1 MEPKLLLYF
10 KTHNAFKREL
20 ERGTI
25 DSSRHLCFIDDE
37 RLIWCRGKYYA
48 DNERLEGLS
57 NQIVTGWEPQEGD
70 VTSDSITLRL
80 SVQTWNPD
88 TRQYETSTVIYTLN
102 SATEDEAGLMSS
114 TDKQKL
120 DRVEYVNHEFSTEK
134 DPDTVTIILDSTNAN
149 TGETRTQREV
159 INSVTKTE
167 AGLMTSE
174 DKARLDRVVT
184 ANREFASAIPS
195 TIDVTINARSTD
207 IKDGSLVADS
217 VSIPGATE
225 TSAGVMTAQQ
235 ASDLEKLNNYKAF
248 KTISADEGGSIS
260 ADEAQDTLVVTGKSG
275 ITTRVTKEELED
287 RLTIVHNDI
296 TRTNTGSI
304 GTNILKSDGSRTN
317 FTVIDAIN
325 TNAQGHVTSV
335 NVRTQSLSH
344 GETDRVDNDVTGSST
359 IPADG
364 TGVSFKTVE
373 EVRTND
379 RGHVTGVE
387 YETRT
392 LIHGKTERNDTLS
405 NEEIT
410 IPAEGTSGAQFS
422 DISSVSTNEQGHII
436 GVNSKSTI
444 IKHGD
449 VERTDS
455 RNEGVTV
462 QLGDQFDMTVA
473 VSSNDKG
480 HITGTTNRNITISKV
495 LPDGTTATT
504 QPASDNSNKV
514 ATTSFV
520 KSAFAEVDAMTYEG
534 VIAGTATSPGAF
546 TPASNKGNV
555 YKVSTSGYINGVK
568 VKVGDMLICN
578 TDGTVAANSS
588 NYTTIAK
595 NWDIIQTNIEG
606 YVLEDRQ
613 IIAGAGLAGGGL
625 LAADRT
631 INVVSADDGIIVN
644 ADSIKLNIVN
654 DYTTGS
660 STRPI
665 SAVKVKNL
673 YEELTTKYL
682 PLTAGSSKKLIGDL
696 VFNGA
701 NGSSVVWTLDD
712 VSNSGWERGLRFW
725 DGSKTVANIGVCGNT
740 SNGTTT
746 ISYAFVSPTG
756 NYSDGL
762 NLKVYPNGNVTT
774 GNHLLAGGS
783 VYAYGKQVVLG
794 DSITTAPYLK
804 PYGSSTS
811 IIAVHGPNESACSI
825 LAKSILVSSTYAD
838 NTKIPEYG
846 IYSKGAVK
854 SSTGFTSD
862 FRLSDLNIA
871 RTGSD
876 VLHIS
881 SFAGDN
887 TVVNRPATDPISG
900 QIIND
905 GVALTYFWAGD
916 FAFQLVGDIDGTGM
930 AYRKYTPST
939 GASTAWKFLADTNWV
954 NTKVGDYVLKSG
966 DTMTGALSLPY
977 LTSTQPQSGW
987 TSSKTPSDYK
997 AMSLYIEDDYQ
1008 GGSGISSYGTVLTV
1022 SGRNSH
1028 WVNQIR
1034 FTAASSEISIR
1045 SCNYAADASTR
1056 QFTAWKTLP
1065 DKDYISANYLKLSGG
1080 TLTGQVI
1087 ISAALTNPFRINNTN
1102 SSGNECFL
1110 KVQLQGT
1117 DKAAIGFLSGS
1128 GSYIHNYESSK
1139 YLFVKSDGAYFGTPS
1154 SNTRVL
1160 TTSDVQIL
1168 PASYKNDPNSLP
1180 INQIFYA
1187 ETQGVTG
1194 TPTANGLILSAQ
1206 GNDEGMQFWTG
1217 SDRTSLYF
1225 RTKWTSYGN
1234 WIQLADRSYVSGNY
1248 LPLTGGTMSGSITI
1262 PGNTGQSLIVTAN
1275 ESSNYVNAVVYKKG
1289 NTSHAAMMGYHSTG
1303 GTIEGTGA
1311 IILVPYPTDTNAW
1324 AKTVGLYIAKNELL
1338 LDGNAVATQSWTTS
1352 QGYITSSALSG
1363 YATQSW
1369 CNSNFASLS
1378 RFTATGSY
1386 STIISMGNEMCIGN
1400 KNQTTNAADFIV
1412 NYRVPTGCTYAPTN
1426 FVFRAGSSTSW
1437 ANIYA
1442 GNLYMSNNLV
1452 ATQSWVNSQGFI
1464 KSTPTLSLT
1473 TTGSGNAITSIS
1485 VSGHSITATKGS
1497 TFLTSASNYYTTSA
1511 TFVPAGVTA
1520 TSGGA
1525 GGVHRFTRNDGGAYD
1540 LRIRSIGGY
1549 YTSGGPEKPS
1559 AFNDRGLYL
1568 QMLGGSNLGLSSVA
1582 SYFDALIIN
1591 SYISDVPNCNALVFP
1606 KNGSARGYI
1615 VAQNPNNSD
1624 WGTKYEIITTGNIS
1638 SQSVNNAA
1646 NLGGVAAG
1654 NYLQYYGRDITN
1666 CNAANAIVQ
1675 GMHGFSGTP
1684 TNGPGGA
1691 SYLAMMAVRN
1701 SDVGFQLAGGYTSD
1715 NLYFRGWSSSGS
1727 NFYTWRTVIHSGNI
1741 GSQSVNYATSAGS
1754 ATTASKLGSSTV
1766 GSASK
1771 PIYLSSGTPTAC
1783 TLSFWSGT
1791 QAQYD
1796 AISSKDANTIYF
1808 VTE

>member
-174 DKARLDRVVT
+174 DKSRLDRVVT

-217 VSIPGATE
+217 ISIPGATE

-260 ADEAQDTLVVTGKSG
+260 ADEAQDTLVVIGKSG

-392 LIHGKTERNDTLS
+392 LIHGKTERNDTFS

-410 IPAEGTSGAQFS
+410 IPAEGTSGAQFN
-422 DISSVSTNEQGHII
+422 DISSVSTNEQGHTT

-534 VIAGTATSPGAF
+534 VIAGTATSPGTF

-555 YKVSTSGYINGVK
+555 YKVSASGYINGVK
-568 VKVGDMLICN
+568 VEVGDMLICN

-613 IIAGAGLAGGGL
+613 IIAGAGLTGGGS

-682 PLTAGSSKKLIGDL
+682 PLTAGSGKKLTGDL

-701 NGSSVVWTLDD
+701 GTGPGVIWTLDD
-712 VSNSGWERGLRFW
+712 MSSSGWARGLHFLY
-725 DGSKTVANIGVCGNT
+725 GGETKAFIGGYGNV
-740 SNGTTT
+740 SNGTNTMNYLA
-746 ISYAFVSPTG
+746 ISANGTYNDSLG
-756 NYSDGL
+756 
-762 NLKVYPNGNVTT
+762 LKVYPNGNVTT

-794 DSITTAPYLK
+794 DSITTAPYFK
-804 PYGSSTS
+804 PYGSTTS
-811 IIAVHGPNESACSI
+811 MIAVHGPNESACSI
-825 LAKSILVSSTYAD
+825 LTKSILVSSTYAD

-871 RTGSD
+871 KTGRD

-905 GVALTYFWAGD
+905 GVAFTYFWAGD
-916 FAFQLVGDIDGTGM
+916 YAFQLVGDIDGTGM

-954 NTKVGDYVLKSG
+954 NTKVGNYVLKSG

-987 TSSKTPSDYK
+987 TSSKTPSDYN

-1022 SGRNSH
+1022 SGRYAH

-1080 TLTGQVI
+1080 TLTGTLRINSGREPLV
-1087 ISAALTNPFRINNTN
+1087 INNTSDTVESYVVTQVGGSTKGAMGWN
-1102 SSGNECFL
+1102 TSMGMFL
-1110 KVQLQGT
+1110 QNTAGGT
-1117 DKAAIGFLSGS
+1117 LC
-1128 GSYIHNYESSK
+1128 
-1139 YLFVKSDGAYFGTPS
+1139 VKTDGAWYGAS
-1154 SNTRVL
+1154 SSALTRIL

-1225 RTKWTSYGN
+1225 RTKWASYGN

-1248 LPLTGGTMSGSITI
+1248 LPLTGGTLTGPLTI
-1262 PGNTGQSLIVTAN
+1262 KPGAGNQYDDGLRLNDSTAKWAGVQFGGTGTTGA
-1275 ESSNYVNAVVYKKG
+1275 
-1289 NTSHAAMMGYHSTG
+1289 TG
-1303 GTIEGTGA
+1303 GWW
-1311 IILVPYPTDTNAW
+1311 V
-1324 AKTVGLYIAKNELL
+1324 AKNPSGNFIMNYQTST
-1338 LDGNAVATQSWTTS
+1338 DG
-1352 QGYITSSALSG
+1352 QGLTLYADGSRPRWKNNQLAYLGDIPSLSG

-1378 RFTATGSY
+1378 RFTNTGSY
-1386 STIISMGNEMCIGN
+1386 STIIAAGNEFCIGN
-1400 KNQTTNAADFIV
+1400 TAQTTASGEMYI
-1412 NYRVPTGCTYAPTN
+1412 NYRVPTGCTYAPST
-1426 FVFRAGSSTSW
+1426 FYVKAGSSSSW

-1442 GNLYMSNNLV
+1442 GNLYMSSNLV

-1464 KSTPTLSLT
+1464 KSTPTLSLS

-1485 VSGHSITATKGS
+1485 VSGHSITVTKGS

-1511 TFVPAGVTA
+1511 AYSGSSTVSGA
-1520 TSGGA
+1520 SGG
-1525 GGVHRFTRNDGGAYD
+1525 VLKFTRNDGGSYSVNV
-1540 LRIRSIGGY
+1540 RSIGGY
-1549 YTSGGPEKPS
+1549 YTSGGPEKPNS
-1559 AFNDRGLYL
+1559 FPDRGLYL

-1675 GMHGFSGTP
+1675 GMHGFSGAP
-1684 TNGPGGA
+1684 TNGPGP

-1741 GSQSVNYATSAGS
+1741 ASQSVNYATSAGS

>member
-70 VTSDSITLRL
+70 ITSDSITLRL

-134 DPDTVTIILDSTNAN
+134 DPDTVTIILDSINAN

-260 ADEAQDTLVVTGKSG
+260 ADEAQDTLVVIGKSG

-392 LIHGKTERNDTLS
+392 LIHGKTERNDTFS

-410 IPAEGTSGAQFS
+410 IPAEGTSGAQFN
-422 DISSVSTNEQGHII
+422 DISSVSTNEQGHTT

-555 YKVSTSGYINGVK
+555 YKVSASGYINGVK
-568 VKVGDMLICN
+568 VEVGDMLICN

-613 IIAGAGLAGGGL
+613 IIAGAGLTGGGS
-625 LAADRT
+625 LATDRT

-682 PLTAGSSKKLIGDL
+682 PLTAGSGKKLTGDL

-712 VSNSGWERGLRFW
+712 VSNSGWERGLYFSY
-725 DGSKTVANIGVCGNT
+725 GGETKAFIGGCGNV
-740 SNGTTT
+740 SNGTNTMNYLA
-746 ISYAFVSPTG
+746 ISANGTYNDSL
-756 NYSDGL
+756 GL
-762 NLKVYPNGNVTT
+762 RVYPNGNVTT

-783 VYAYGKQVVLG
+783 VYAWGKQVVLG

-825 LAKSILVSSTYAD
+825 LTKSILVSSTYAD

-871 RTGSD
+871 KTGND
-876 VLHIS
+876 VWHLS
-881 SFAGDN
+881 SFASSP
-887 TVVNRPATDPISG
+887 TNRPGTDPISG
-900 QIIND
+900 QSIDD
-905 GVALTYFWAGD
+905 GAALTYFWQGD
-916 FAFQLVGDIDGTGM
+916 YAFQLVGDINGTGM
-930 AYRKYTPST
+930 AYRRYTPST
-939 GASTAWKFLADTNWV
+939 GASGTWKFLADTNWV
-954 NTKVGDYVLKSG
+954 NTKVGNYVLKSG

-997 AMSLYIEDDYQ
+997 AMSLYIEDDYE
-1008 GGSGISSYGTVLTV
+1008 GGSGISTYGTVLTV
-1022 SGRNSH
+1022 SGRYAH

-1045 SCNYAADASTR
+1045 SCNYATDSTTR

-1080 TLTGQVI
+1080 TLTGKLTINTSKVNPLAI
-1087 ISAALTNPFRINNTN
+1087 NDTNASASEVYIQIQRAGTAL
-1102 SSGNECFL
+1102 
-1110 KVQLQGT
+1110 
-1117 DKAAIGFLSGS
+1117 AAIGNMPSN
-1128 GSYIHNYESSK
+1128 GSYIHNYATAK
-1139 YLFVKSDGAYFGTPS
+1139 YLFVGNDGCYFGTPS

-1194 TPTANGLILSAQ
+1194 TPTASGLILSAQ

-1248 LPLTGGTMSGSITI
+1248 LPLTGGTL
-1262 PGNTGQSLIVTAN
+1262 TGTLIVTSTKTGNFDEGIRINATSN
-1275 ESSNYVNAVVYKKG
+1275 NWGTLFIGGSGVSGSSNG
-1289 NTSHAAMMGYHSTG
+1289 W
-1303 GTIEGTGA
+1303 
-1311 IILVPYPTDTNAW
+1311 IIGRNPS
-1324 AKTVGLYIAKNELL
+1324 KNLL
-1338 LDGNAVATQSWTTS
+1338 LGFQTSTESEGFVLYSDGSRPRWQNNQLAYLGDIPS
-1352 QGYITSSALSG
+1352 LSG

-1378 RFTATGSY
+1378 RFTNTGSY
-1386 STIISMGNEMCIGN
+1386 STIIAAGNGFCIGN
-1400 KNQTTNAADFIV
+1400 TAQTTASGEMYI
-1412 NYRVPTGCTYAPTN
+1412 NYRVPTGCTYAPAT
-1426 FVFRAGSSTSW
+1426 FYVKAGSSTSW

-1442 GNLYMSNNLV
+1442 GNLYMSSNLV

-1464 KSTPTLSLT
+1464 KSTPTLSLS

-1485 VSGHSITATKGS
+1485 VSGHSITVTKGS

-1511 TFVPAGVTA
+1511 AYSGSSTVSGA
-1520 TSGGA
+1520 SGG
-1525 GGVHRFTRNDGGAYD
+1525 VLKFTRNDGGSYSVNV
-1540 LRIRSIGGY
+1540 RSIGGY
-1549 YTSGGPEKPS
+1549 YTSGGPEKPNS
-1559 AFNDRGLYL
+1559 FPDRGLYL

-1654 NYLQYYGRDITN
+1654 NYLQYYGRDITD
-1666 CNAANAIVQ
+1666 CNSASAIVQ
-1675 GMHGFSGTP
+1675 GMHGFSGAP
-1684 TNGPGGA
+1684 SNGPGP

-1741 GSQSVNYATSAGS
+1741 ASQSVNYATSAGS
-1754 ATTASKLGSSTV
+1754 ATTATKLGSSTV